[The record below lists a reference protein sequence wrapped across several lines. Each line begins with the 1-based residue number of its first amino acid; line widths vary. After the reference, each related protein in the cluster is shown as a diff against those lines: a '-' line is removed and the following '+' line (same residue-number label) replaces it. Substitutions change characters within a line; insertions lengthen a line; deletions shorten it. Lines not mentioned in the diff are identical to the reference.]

1 MFSGF
6 QDFDPRFAGALQRF
20 IAASPGLQVNSG
32 YRTPAR
38 QAQLWAN
45 AVQKYGSES
54 AARRWV
60 APPGHSFHNMGLA
73 ADLGFTGEGSLGWAH
88 AHAGDYGLAFPL
100 RNENWHIELAGA
112 RGGGAPDYSG
122 ARMQLV
128 QPTPGGTQGMQEA
141 PFDIFGGRSP
151 ASGMTDIGGT
161 GPGSYQAPPMTPER
175 FLTGMIAGENPLRS
189 MILGGIMRAIL

>member
-32 YRTPAR
+32 YRSPAR

-60 APPGHSFHNMGLA
+60 APPGHSFHNKGLA

-88 AHAGDYGLAFPL
+88 AHAGEYGLVFPL
-100 RNENWHIELAGA
+100 SNENWHIELAGA
-112 RGGGAPDYSG
+112 RGGSGGGQAADYPG
-122 ARMQLV
+122 V
-128 QPTPGGTQGMQEA
+128 QPQQDQPAA
-141 PFDIFGGRSP
+141 PAFDIFGGRSP
-151 ASGMTDIGGT
+151 ASGFQDVGGA

-175 FLTGMIAGENPLRS
+175 FLMGMIAGENPLRS
-189 MILGGIMRAIL
+189 MILGGIMRAIG